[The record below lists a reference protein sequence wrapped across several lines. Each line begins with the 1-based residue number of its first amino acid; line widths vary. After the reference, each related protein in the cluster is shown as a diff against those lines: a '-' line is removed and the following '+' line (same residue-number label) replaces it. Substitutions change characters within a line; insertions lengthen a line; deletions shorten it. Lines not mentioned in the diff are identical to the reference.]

1 MDILEKHDIPYKFI
15 RLGENIDDIEVR
27 ENYTDDM
34 PDELEDFNPNVSIY
48 DTSVGDYENVI
59 NPDKDED

>member
-1 MDILEKHDIPYKFI
+1 
-15 RLGENIDDIEVR
+15 
-27 ENYTDDM
+27 M
-34 PDELEDFNPNVSIY
+34 PDELEGFNPNVSIY

>member
-34 PDELEDFNPNVSIY
+34 LDELEDFNPNVSIY
-48 DTSVGDYENVI
+48 DTSAGDYENVI

>member
-34 PDELEDFNPNVSIY
+34 LDELEDFNPNVSIY
-48 DTSVGDYENVI
+48 DTSVGDYEKVI